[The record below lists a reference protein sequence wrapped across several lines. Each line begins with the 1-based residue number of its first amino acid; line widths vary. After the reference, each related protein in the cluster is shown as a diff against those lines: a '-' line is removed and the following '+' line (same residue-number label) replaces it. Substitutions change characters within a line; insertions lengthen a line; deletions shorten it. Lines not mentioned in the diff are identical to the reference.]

1 MFKYNVSLA
10 NIWVLRIHRVKQKKK
25 FIHESLGLAKA
36 LTNQDKWIHSE
47 ALVTP
52 SLKTGLDSLKLISGI
67 FLSTECHSSAC
78 IYVLLLHVTGCPLSS
93 WIGFFRD
100 SPETPHSTGF
110 CCVVLQASSIKEC
123 EDIVCRIGERLTVN
137 ISYFRTISLTCSF
150 SPPSQLLALSIQ
162 SGSYNYTI
170 VL

>member
-10 NIWVLRIHRVKQKKK
+10 NIWVLRIHRVKQKKI
-25 FIHESLGLAKA
+25 IHESLGLAKA

-137 ISYFRTISLTCSF
+137 ISCFRTISLTCSF
-150 SPPSQLLALSIQ
+150 FPPSQLLALSIQ